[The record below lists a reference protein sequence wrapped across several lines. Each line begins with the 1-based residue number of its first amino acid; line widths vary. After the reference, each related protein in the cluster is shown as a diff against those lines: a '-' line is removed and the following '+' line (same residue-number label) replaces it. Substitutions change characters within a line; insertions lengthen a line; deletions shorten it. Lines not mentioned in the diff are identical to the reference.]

1 MNNLIIHIYDTK
13 TQKSYECQ
21 SVMKALDIILYLNQ
35 SQVKV
40 VSNDF
45 RVTEALTNLSN
56 TGEYNYGR

>member
-1 MNNLIIHIYDTK
+1 
-13 TQKSYECQ
+13 
-21 SVMKALDIILYLNQ
+21 MKALDIILYLNQ

>member
-35 SQVKV
+35 SQVKWFQMTLE
-40 VSNDF
+40 S
-45 RVTEALTNLSN
+45 LKL
-56 TGEYNYGR
+56 